1 MGGVLPPIFS
11 SLVPGRPWRRRWS
24 SALSQ
29 FSRSSE
35 NLSQMEGNSVASVCL
50 GRCSLDGGGDAAQA
64 PEMVEVPGAG
74 QARVAQV
81 LPPGERSES
90 VRVRFSYHVVRE
102 GPVPAGG
109 HGPVR
114 VGNVEGVAELDDA
127 CIFHAA
133 AVRPVCAGA
142 EYRLVAG
149 ALEMESVGAGGQPE
163 PDHMVLVVACRP
175 VQHVEYA
182 VVQDD
187 ARVAYDQILP
197 RMGGMR

>member
-1 MGGVLPPIFS
+1 MT
-11 SLVPGRPWRRRWS
+11 
-24 SALSQ
+24 
-29 FSRSSE
+29 SR
-35 NLSQMEGNSVASVCL
+35 
-50 GRCSLDGGGDAAQA
+50 
-64 PEMVEVPGAG
+64 G

-81 LPPGERSES
+81 LPPGERGES
-90 VRVRFSYHVVRE
+90 VRVRFSDHVVRE

-175 VQHVEYA
+175 VQHVENA

-197 RMGGMR
+197 RMGGMRRENGVSPVTEQFHYLKMNNRIALKTSRPPAITR